1 MFSVNK
7 QLKQYGISFDEIEKF
22 VLSKLYIKPQ
32 RTFEEELIIQNKA
45 EKIIA
50 VYIENKASSLEAIL
64 IDAYRKL
71 GDRIYY
77 YLSIMKTAYS
87 VYGLIASDADFEKW
101 MIQKLPEV

>member
-1 MFSVNK
+1 M
-7 QLKQYGISFDEIEKF
+7 
-22 VLSKLYIKPQ
+22 
-32 RTFEEELIIQNKA
+32 
-45 EKIIA
+45 
-50 VYIENKASSLEAIL
+50 YIENKVSSLEAIL

-101 MIQKLPEV
+101 MIQKLPEVLHQKS